1 MYVVNAPSRLTHL
14 NALMATLEGHGFSH
28 PGQIRNG
35 LPKIGTD
42 EHGRIMNAFAP
53 GNPGNLAGMGFT
65 VDIYEQIVAKTFD
78 IKYGELLWTK
88 FIPQSAIEQVNPGTK
103 TVSAKIRDWRGR
115 GAFRAAV
122 GKDIPTVQI
131 AAGKISVPIES
142 GAVSAHIDIDEIRQ
156 VAFGF
161 EGMNALTEYGVAMRR
176 AYELHRE
183 VVAFYGY
190 TPLGFDGY
198 LNTSGV
204 PLTTAGTKA
213 GGGTTW
219 AVATAAEIILD
230 ITTAIS
236 TIVTNSNGIWRPN
249 RIALPTAQF
258 LKISLMNAAGGTG
271 TLVNES
277 VMTYLLRTLPA
288 IAGGPVE
295 IVELRYLAGA
305 GAGVTNRMIVESVTN
320 ETFWMP
326 EALPFRVLPP
336 QDNQFLTSLF
346 GEYRFGSLLRPYPT
360 SALFMDGI

>member
-1 MYVVNAPSRLTHL
+1 MTSRLTHL
-14 NALMATLEGHGFSH
+14 AALVASLEGHGYAH
-28 PGQIRNG
+28 PAQIRNG
-35 LPKIGTD
+35 LPKAD
-42 EHGRIMNAFAP
+42 HGRIMNAFTP

-78 IKYGELLWTK
+78 IKYADLLWTK
-88 FIPQSAIEQVNPGTK
+88 FIPQSAIEQVNPGAK
-103 TVSAKIRDWRGR
+103 TASARIRDWRGR

-142 GAVSAHIDIDEIRQ
+142 AAVSAHIDIDEVRQ

-161 EGMNALTEYGVAMRR
+161 EGLNALTEYGVAMRR

-183 VVAFYGY
+183 VTTFYGFSA
-190 TPLGFDGY
+190 LGFDGY

-219 AVATAAEIILD
+219 AVATAAEIIAD
-230 ITTAIS
+230 VQTAVS
-236 TIVTNSNGIWRPN
+236 TIITNSNGIWRPN

-258 LKISLMNAAGGTG
+258 MKIGFMNAAGGTG
-271 TLVNES
+271 TLINET
-277 VMTYLLRTLPA
+277 VLTYLQRTLPGLV
-288 IAGGPVE
+288 GGPVE
-295 IVELRYLAGA
+295 IVELRYLSGA
-305 GAGVTNRMIVESVTN
+305 GAGGTNRMIVETVAN
-320 ETFWMP
+320 DTFWMP
-326 EALPFRVLPP
+326 EALPFRMLPP

-346 GEYRFGSLLRPYPT
+346 AEWRFGSLMRPFPS
-360 SALFMDGI
+360 SALFMDGV